1 MSDIDERVRE
11 AYWTLHVPDG
21 LKAATLARIEEERR
35 ACASPAQRDVCPPES
50 ASSDA
55 SGNGGLAAQGAA
67 RRMSDAHG
75 GRNASSHATGDKG
88 FFAARRPRR
97 AAGPRRRM
105 MVAAAAAC
113 AILAAVGVG
122 GYAYAMAPVAHVG
135 IDVNPSFELSLNR
148 FDRVVQAR
156 AVDEEAAEV
165 LERID
170 IDGVRYEDAMETLA
184 SACRA
189 YTGEEA
195 SVEVGVACDDEKRC
209 EAIESAVL
217 RCFEGDAGQVHCG
230 RISDA
235 QGRRPKRP
243 AWGRGA
249 TGSTRRLSRR
259 AFPCRSARPARCRW
273 RSCVRS
279 PKRRASIRTILPVR
293 GMGRCVLR
301 KAGATGIIRE
311 KAQVKGRVTVR
322 VKVRGG
328 AAARDKARIG
338 TREISRL
345 RMRLR
350 KEKRSKARVIF
361 RRMSRALRVF
371 GLPYNSVQ
379 RERREL

>member
-11 AYWTLHVPDG
+11 AYRTLHVPDS

-35 ACASPAQRDVCPPES
+35 ACASPAQCDACPPES
-50 ASSDA
+50 ASFDA
-55 SGNGGLAAQGAA
+55 LGNGSLAAQDAA
-67 RRMSDAHG
+67 QRASDAHA
-75 GRNASSHATGDKG
+75 GRRASSHATGGEG

-97 AAGPRRRM
+97 AARPRRRM

-170 IDGVRYEDAMETLA
+170 IDGARCEDAMEMLA

-189 YTGEEA
+189 YAGEEA

-235 QGRRPKRP
+235 QRQAAEEAGMGSGRYRLYEALVQAGVSVPIDEARTMP
-243 AWGRGA
+243 MRELRALAEDAGVDTHDSACAGH
-249 TGSTRRLSRR
+249 GSS
-259 AFPCRSARPARCRW
+259 CSARECGQGQG
-273 RSCVRS
+273 RSQ
-279 PKRRASIRTILPVR
+279 
-293 GMGRCVLR
+293 G
-301 KAGATGIIRE
+301 
-311 KAQVKGRVTVR
+311 
-322 VKVRGG
+322 
-328 AAARDKARIG
+328 
-338 TREISRL
+338 
-345 RMRLR
+345 
-350 KEKRSKARVIF
+350 
-361 RRMSRALRVF
+361 F
-371 GLPYNSVQ
+371 GD
-379 RERREL
+379 RREDAGRHQGERCS

>member
-11 AYWTLHVPDG
+11 AYRTLHVPDG

-195 SVEVGVACDDEKRC
+195 SVEVGVACDNEKRC

-235 QGRRPKRP
+235 QRQAAEEAGMGSGRYRLYETLVQAGVSVPIGEARTMP
-243 AWGRGA
+243 MAQLRALAEEAGVDTHDSACAGHGSMCSSEGWCDGHHQGEGAGQGQGHGQGQGAGQGRGQ
-249 TGSTRRLSRR
+249 GQG
-259 AFPCRSARPARCRW
+259 PH
-273 RSCVRS
+273 
-279 PKRRASIRTILPVR
+279 
-293 GMGRCVLR
+293 
-301 KAGATGIIRE
+301 
-311 KAQVKGRVTVR
+311 
-322 VKVRGG
+322 
-328 AAARDKARIG
+328 RDA
-338 TREISRL
+338 
-345 RMRLR
+345 
-350 KEKRSKARVIF
+350 
-361 RRMSRALRVF
+361 
-371 GLPYNSVQ
+371 
-379 RERREL
+379 